1 MYNNC
6 NDDFDKIKERIEK
19 ENKKCRKCYIQGPT
33 GPKGEI
39 GPTGPRGENGFST
52 VDVGETKTGEANTN
66 AMVENVGTNKNAIL
80 NFTIPKGESGD
91 KIIIGKT
98 ETLDANA
105 RARVE
110 DTYAENVHTLDF
122 YIPQGFDG
130 VNGEIG
136 PKGEQGEPGISER
149 IEVINTKTVD
159 SGQLAEVKDEFTD
172 NTHYLTFLIPK
183 GEKGEIG
190 PKGDI
195 GPTGPQGLVGTAIL
209 DSYASLYED
218 NGNSYM
224 LTANTPNQVE
234 LSKNSQVK
242 NMDISFTN
250 TVKVQNTGIYKI
262 DYFFSSVASAQSNI
276 SIELRKENVTI
287 NGTKI
292 TRKVNNQEY
301 VWFNGS
307 IIVSLNKSE
316 KVDLAVSSTTN
327 VTLTPDED
335 TVSYLSI
342 MQIG

>member
-1 MYNNC
+1 MYHDC
-6 NDDFDKIKERIEK
+6 NADFEKIRKRIEEEK
-19 ENKKCRKCYIQGPT
+19 NKCKKCYIQGPT
-33 GPKGEI
+33 GPKGET
-39 GPTGPRGENGFST
+39 GPTGPKGENGFST

-80 NFTIPKGESGD
+80 NFTIPKGEAGD

-136 PKGEQGEPGISER
+136 PKGEQGDPGISEK

-183 GEKGEIG
+183 GD
-190 PKGDI
+190 KGDM
-195 GPTGPQGLVGTAIL
+195 GPQGLVGTAIL

-224 LTANTPNQVE
+224 LVANTPNQVE
-234 LSKNSQVK
+234 LSKNSQIK

-250 TVKVQNTGIYKI
+250 AVKVLNAGIYKI
-262 DYFFSSVASAQSNI
+262 DYFFSSVASAQSDI
-276 SIELRKENVTI
+276 SIELRKENITI

-292 TRKVNNQEY
+292 TKKVNNQEY

-307 IIVSLNKSE
+307 IIVSLNKDE
-316 KVDLAVSSTTN
+316 KIDLAVSSTTN

-335 TVSYLSI
+335 TVSYLNI
-342 MQIG
+342 IKIG

>member
-6 NDDFDKIKERIEK
+6 NDDFDKIKEKIEK

-183 GEKGEIG
+183 GEKGDIG
-190 PKGDI
+190 TKGDI

-307 IIVSLNKSE
+307 IIVSLNKGE

>member
-1 MYNNC
+1 MYHDC
-6 NDDFDKIKERIEK
+6 NTDFEKIRKRIEEEK
-19 ENKKCRKCYIQGPT
+19 NKCKKCYIQGPT

-39 GPTGPRGENGFST
+39 GPTGPKGENGFST

-80 NFTIPKGESGD
+80 NFTIPKGEAGD

-136 PKGEQGEPGISER
+136 PKGDPGISEK

-159 SGQLAEVKDEFTD
+159 SGQLAEVKDEFAD

-183 GEKGEIG
+183 GD
-190 PKGDI
+190 KGDI
-195 GPTGPQGLVGTAIL
+195 GPQGSVGTAIL

-224 LTANTPNQVE
+224 LEANTPNQVE
-234 LSKNSQVK
+234 LSKNSQIK
-242 NMDISFTN
+242 KYGIYLLQMQ
-250 TVKVQNTGIYKI
+250 VKVLNAGIYKI
-262 DYFFSSVASAQSNI
+262 DYFFHQSHQH
-276 SIELRKENVTI
+276 
-287 NGTKI
+287 
-292 TRKVNNQEY
+292 KVIY
-301 VWFNGS
+301 L
-307 IIVSLNKSE
+307 LN
-316 KVDLAVSSTTN
+316 
-327 VTLTPDED
+327 
-335 TVSYLSI
+335 
-342 MQIG
+342 

>member
-1 MYNNC
+1 MYHDC
-6 NDDFDKIKERIEK
+6 NTDFEKIRKRIEEEK
-19 ENKKCRKCYIQGPT
+19 NKCKKCYIQGPT

-80 NFTIPKGESGD
+80 NFTIPKGEAGD

-136 PKGEQGEPGISER
+136 PKGDPGISEK

-159 SGQLAEVKDEFTD
+159 SGQLAEVKDEFAD
-172 NTHYLTFLIPK
+172 NTHYLTFLILK
-183 GEKGEIG
+183 GD
-190 PKGDI
+190 KGDI
-195 GPTGPQGLVGTAIL
+195 GPHGLVGTAIL

-224 LTANTPNQVE
+224 LVANTPNQVE
-234 LSKNSQVK
+234 FSKNS
-242 NMDISFTN
+242 
-250 TVKVQNTGIYKI
+250 
-262 DYFFSSVASAQSNI
+262 
-276 SIELRKENVTI
+276 
-287 NGTKI
+287 
-292 TRKVNNQEY
+292 
-301 VWFNGS
+301 
-307 IIVSLNKSE
+307 
-316 KVDLAVSSTTN
+316 
-327 VTLTPDED
+327 
-335 TVSYLSI
+335 
-342 MQIG
+342 

>member
-1 MYNNC
+1 MYHDC
-6 NDDFDKIKERIEK
+6 NADFEKIRKRIEEEK
-19 ENKKCRKCYIQGPT
+19 NKCKKCYIQGPT

-39 GPTGPRGENGFST
+39 GPTGPKGENGFST

-80 NFTIPKGESGD
+80 NFTIPRGEAGD

-136 PKGEQGEPGISER
+136 PKGEQGDPGISEK

-183 GEKGEIG
+183 GD
-190 PKGDI
+190 KGD
-195 GPTGPQGLVGTAIL
+195 TGPQGSVGTAIL

-224 LTANTPNQVE
+224 LVANTPNQVE
-234 LSKNSQVK
+234 LSKNSQIK

-250 TVKVQNTGIYKI
+250 TVKVLNAGIYKI
-262 DYFFSSVASAQSNI
+262 DYFFSSVASAQSDI
-276 SIELRKENVTI
+276 SIELRKENITI

-292 TRKVNNQEY
+292 TKKVNNQEY

-307 IIVSLNKSE
+307 IIVSLNKDE
-316 KVDLAVSSTTN
+316 KIDLAVSSTTN
-327 VTLTPDED
+327 VILTPDED
-335 TVSYLSI
+335 TVSYLNI
-342 MQIG
+342 IKIG